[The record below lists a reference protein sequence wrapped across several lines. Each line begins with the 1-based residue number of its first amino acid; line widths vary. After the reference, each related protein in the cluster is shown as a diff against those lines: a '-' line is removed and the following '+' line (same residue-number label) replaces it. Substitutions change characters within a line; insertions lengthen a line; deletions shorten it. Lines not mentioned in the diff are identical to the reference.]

1 MRCMRSTHVSESTG
15 SELTES
21 GRNIWNC
28 PGNITSWAYAGT
40 SCASLRQIRGE
51 ASGRP
56 WWPSGMSGSP
66 ERLSNETTSS
76 YFAPELRD
84 ECNGPNLG
92 LGGREAYTG

>member
-51 ASGRP
+51 ASVRP
-56 WWPSGMSGSP
+56 CG
-66 ERLSNETTSS
+66 
-76 YFAPELRD
+76 A
-84 ECNGPNLG
+84 LG
-92 LGGREAYTG
+92 NVSLTGKAVR